1 MSVETINFTKQPHLL
16 QAVPQVSS
24 INIGEHSEL
33 LRPIANKADLKKAE
47 KAEQDANNALL
58 LEEQDLQ
65 KLSKELNREMKRIHS
80 NLVFKYNEEI
90 GSLVVV
96 VKDSKGEHIIREI
109 PPQGMV
115 RLMEKMRD
123 IVGIIFDKKG

>member
-16 QAVPQVSS
+16 QAVPQVNPLH
-24 INIGEHSEL
+24 IEEQNDL
-33 LRPIANKADLKKAE
+33 LQPVANKADLKKAD
-47 KAEQDANNALL
+47 KADQEAENALL
-58 LEEQDLQ
+58 LEERDLQ